1 MTTDRIRIER
11 IFPEPLARVFHA
23 WSDPMML
30 AQWAWGSLGRDARAT
45 VDFRVGG
52 GFRVTTAR
60 PDGTNWAYAGTYSSI
75 EPLRCIV
82 HDVRWDAPMGYESDH
97 ERVTVNFRA
106 CAEGTMVEYTHEGV
120 PSESAREEHA
130 RGWAD
135 TFDALARMLAQTA
148 QTG

>member
-1 MTTDRIRIER
+1 M
-11 IFPEPLARVFHA
+11 
-23 WSDPMML
+23 
-30 AQWAWGSLGRDARAT
+30 
-45 VDFRVGG
+45 
-52 GFRVTTAR
+52 
-60 PDGTNWAYAGTYSSI
+60 
-75 EPLRCIV
+75 RCIV
-82 HDVRWDAPMGYESDH
+82 HDVRWDAPMGYESDD

-135 TFDALARMLAQTA
+135 TFDALARMLAQPA

>member
-1 MTTDRIRIER
+1 MGVGFARTRCAGHGRLSRGWRI
-11 IFPEPLARVFHA
+11 
-23 WSDPMML
+23 S
-30 AQWAWGSLGRDARAT
+30 RDYRA
-45 VDFRVGG
+45 
-52 GFRVTTAR
+52 A
-60 PDGTNWAYAGTYSSI
+60 DGTNWAYAGTYSSI

-82 HDVRWDAPMGYESDH
+82 HDVRWDAPMGYESDD

-120 PSESAREEHA
+120 PGESAREEHG